1 MVSVAALSRV
11 TAATRGG
18 ARALLRRARWAA
30 ARSSFAGVVLVT
42 ILSPNSEAAEKP
54 LWELGAGVGVLHFP
68 AYRGSDE
75 SRQWILPVPYLIYR
89 GDFLKADRKGIRGT
103 FFDSE
108 RAELSLSLAA
118 SPPASSDHVDAREG
132 MPDLEPTVELGPSL
146 DVELW
151 KSADARRRL
160 GLRVPLRAAV
170 TLESHPRSTGWQ
182 FTPQL
187 NLDWSDPASLRGWT
201 LGLVAG
207 PIFGDQRQ
215 HRYFYEVD
223 TRFATP
229 TRPEFDAHGG
239 YAGTQFL
246 AALWKR
252 YPRWWI
258 GGFVRYDNLAGA
270 TFIDSPLVK
279 TRHYVAAG
287 VAATWLIG
295 ESSHLVEVEDVE

>member
-18 ARALLRRARWAA
+18 AGARLRTRRTVCG
-30 ARSSFAGVVLVT
+30 SFASVVLVAV
-42 ILSPNSEAAEKP
+42 LSPNAGAAEKP
-54 LWELGAGVGVLHFP
+54 LWELGAGVGVVHFP

-75 SRQWILPVPYLIYR
+75 GRQWVLPVPYLIYR
-89 GDFLKADRKGIRGT
+89 GEFLKADRKGIRGT
-103 FFDSE
+103 LFDSE
-108 RAELSLSLAA
+108 RVELSLSLAA
-118 SPPASSDHVDAREG
+118 SPPVSSDRVDAREG
-132 MPDLEPTVELGPSL
+132 MPDLRPTVEVGPSL

-151 KSADARRRL
+151 KSVDERRRL
-160 GLRVPLRAAV
+160 GIRVPLRAAV
-170 TLESHPRSTGWQ
+170 TLESSPRSIGWQ

-187 NLDWSDPASLRGWT
+187 NLDWRDPGVFRGWT

-207 PIFGDQRQ
+207 PIFGDRRQ

-229 TRPEFDAHGG
+229 ARPEFEAHGG
-239 YAGTQFL
+239 YAGVQFL
-246 AALWKR
+246 AAVTKR
-252 YPRWWI
+252 YPSWWI

-270 TFIDSPLVK
+270 TFVDSPLVK

-287 VAATWLIG
+287 VAVTWVID
-295 ESSHLVEVEDVE
+295 ESSRRVEVDDVE

>member
-1 MVSVAALSRV
+1 MLGAAAL
-11 TAATRGG
+11 AAGLSGHAG
-18 ARALLRRARWAA
+18 AD
-30 ARSSFAGVVLVT
+30 
-42 ILSPNSEAAEKP
+42 EKP
-54 LWELGAGVGVLHFP
+54 LWELGAGVGMLHFP

-75 SRQWILPVPYLIYR
+75 SRQWILPVPYVIYR

-108 RAELSLSLAA
+108 RAELSFSLAA
-118 SPPASSDHVDAREG
+118 SPPASSDDVDARDG
-132 MPDLEPTVELGPSL
+132 MPDLEPTVEIGPSL
-146 DVELW
+146 DIELW
-151 KSADARRRL
+151 KSRDERNRL
-160 GLRVPLRAAV
+160 GVRLPLRVGV
-170 TLESHPRSTGWQ
+170 TLESSPRSTGWQ

-187 NLDWSDPASLRGWT
+187 NYDWRNPADLEGWT

-207 PIFGDQRQ
+207 PIFGDRRQ

-229 TRPEFDAHGG
+229 QRREYEAHGG

-252 YPRWWI
+252 YPSWWI

-270 TFIDSPLVK
+270 TFVDSPLVK
-279 TRHYVAAG
+279 TRHYFAAG
-287 VAATWLIG
+287 LAVTWLIG
-295 ESSHLVEVEDVE
+295 ESSQRVETHDVD

>member
-1 MVSVAALSRV
+1 MVSVAGTSRITAGAGGGPAATGVGIRARPALGLLGAVALATALS
-11 TAATRGG
+11 GH
-18 ARALLRRARWAA
+18 
-30 ARSSFAGVVLVT
+30 AG
-42 ILSPNSEAAEKP
+42 AAEKP

-75 SRQWILPVPYLIYR
+75 SRKWVLPVPYVIYR

-118 SPPASSDHVDAREG
+118 SPPASSDDVDARDG
-132 MPDLEPTVELGPSL
+132 MPDLKPTVEIGPSL
-146 DVELW
+146 DIELW
-151 KSADARRRL
+151 QSRDERNRL
-160 GLRVPLRAAV
+160 GVRLPLRVGV
-170 TLESHPRSTGWQ
+170 TLESNPRSTGWQ

-187 NLDWSDPASLRGWT
+187 NFDWRDPADLTGWT

-207 PIFGDQRQ
+207 PIFGDRRQ

-223 TRFATP
+223 ARFATP
-229 TRPEFDAHGG
+229 HRPQYEAHGG

-252 YPRWWI
+252 YPSWWV

-270 TFIDSPLVK
+270 TFVDSPLVK
-279 TRHYVAAG
+279 TRHYFAAG
-287 VAATWLIG
+287 LAVTWLIG
-295 ESSHLVEVEDVE
+295 ESSRRVETDDVE